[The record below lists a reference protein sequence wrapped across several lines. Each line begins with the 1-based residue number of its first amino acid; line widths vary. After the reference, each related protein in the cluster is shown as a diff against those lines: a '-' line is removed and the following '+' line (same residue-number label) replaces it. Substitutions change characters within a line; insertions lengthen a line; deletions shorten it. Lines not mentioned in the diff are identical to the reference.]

1 MSYIHSETLS
11 ENQTKP
17 NKITS
22 YKTTKGGLSYP
33 GLLSKRLVFR
43 QGSPLLP
50 SLSSFFPPSLCNI
63 LMISLQCVQLL
74 LLTQSD
80 LLEYGI
86 SSPLVSVPQFTGHL
100 PRNFPGLI
108 SLWISDLFPWSTYLL
123 LKKHYVMKAS
133 SSYIAQPST
142 SWSFIR
148 LCFSLQDSSLTLFS
162 SSFSCPQIDF
172 SLLVALKIV

>member
-1 MSYIHSETLS
+1 
-11 ENQTKP
+11 
-17 NKITS
+17 
-22 YKTTKGGLSYP
+22 
-33 GLLSKRLVFR
+33 
-43 QGSPLLP
+43 
-50 SLSSFFPPSLCNI
+50 
-63 LMISLQCVQLL
+63 MIYLQCVQLL

-86 SSPLVSVPQFTGHL
+86 SSALVSVPQFTGHL
-100 PRNFPGLI
+100 PRNFPGLT

-123 LKKHYVMKAS
+123 LKKHYEMKAS

-142 SWSFIR
+142 SWSFSR

-172 SLLVALKIV
+172 SLLVALKIVKILPFAALDFANVYPLAKNHQEFSQATTSKKFVLKCSENILFMSLIWGVYL